1 MQEENMEKIKKYFN
15 VYEGTPRG
23 KNSSV
28 HCSEK
33 RLNKALEQ
41 ISGEPAAIDKIIKY
55 VKEFFGAI
63 GIKMNVLKI
72 KIQEDYNL
80 SDKRDIFGA
89 IGIEMNVWEIEKVS
103 EINYDKIQKDY
114 NLSDKRDIIWM
125 KFTKDGY
132 LGVVAV
138 SNDIN
143 FDIPKEKKDYNEKR
157 SKNKWKYNT
166 AGILVHQLNKSWDDT
181 FVLVFPL
188 ANIPDKYKRGDIE
201 RAVGNYLIDKN
212 VPIIDFYSHNY

>member
-1 MQEENMEKIKKYFN
+1 MQEENMKKIKKYFN

-33 RLNKALEQ
+33 RLNIALGQ

-63 GIKMNVLKI
+63 GIKKNVL
-72 KIQEDYNL
+72 Q
-80 SDKRDIFGA
+80 
-89 IGIEMNVWEIEKVS
+89 IEKVS
-103 EINYDKIQKDY
+103 EIN
-114 NLSDKRDIIWM
+114 
-125 KFTKDGY
+125 
-132 LGVVAV
+132 
-138 SNDIN
+138 
-143 FDIPKEKKDYNEKR
+143 FDIPKNEADYDEKC

-166 AGILVHQLNKSWDDT
+166 AGILVHQLNKSWNDT
-181 FVLVFPL
+181 FVLIFPL

-201 RAVGNYLIDKN
+201 RAVGNYLIDKK

>member
-1 MQEENMEKIKKYFN
+1 
-15 VYEGTPRG
+15 
-23 KNSSV
+23 
-28 HCSEK
+28 
-33 RLNKALEQ
+33 LEQ